1 MAAMAENVL
10 SQRLGTVAILVANR
24 DQVSTVNTLISLHE
38 RLILGR
44 IGLPYR
50 EKQVSIIVLLVEGTT
65 DELGAFSGK
74 LGAVPGIKI
83 RSAVFNE

>member
-1 MAAMAENVL
+1 MAQTSP
-10 SQRLGTVAILVANR
+10 SQRLGTVAILVGNR
-24 DQVSTVNTLISLHE
+24 EQVSTVNTLISQHE
-38 RLILGR
+38 QLILGR

-50 EKQVSIIVLLVEGTT
+50 EKHVSIIVLLVEGTT

-74 LGAVPGIKI
+74 LGAVSGIKI

>member
-1 MAAMAENVL
+1 MKTAAIP
-10 SQRLGTVAILVANR
+10 QRLGTVAILLASR
-24 DQVSTVNTLISLHE
+24 EQVSTVNALISQYE

-44 IGLPYR
+44 IGLPCR
-50 EKQVSIIVLLVEGTT
+50 EKHINIIVLLVEGTT

>member
-1 MAAMAENVL
+1 MTATL
-10 SQRLGTVAILVANR
+10 PSQRLGTLAILVTKR
-24 DQVSTVNTLISLHE
+24 EQVSTVNSLISQHE

-50 EKQVSIIVLLVEGTT
+50 EKRVNIIVLLVEGTT

-74 LGAVPGIKI
+74 LGAVSGIKI
-83 RSAVFNE
+83 RSAVFNQ

>member
-1 MAAMAENVL
+1 MTEPL
-10 SQRLGTVAILVANR
+10 PSQRLGTVAILVANR
-24 DQVSTVNTLISLHE
+24 EQVSTVNSLISQHE

-74 LGAVPGIKI
+74 LGVVSGIKI

>member
-1 MAAMAENVL
+1 MTDTTS
-10 SQRLGTVAILVANR
+10 SQRLGTLAILVANR
-24 DQVSTVNTLISLHE
+24 EQVGAVNSLISQHE

-50 EKQVSIIVLLVEGTT
+50 EKMISIIVLLVEGTT
-65 DELGAFSGK
+65 DELGAFSGR
-74 LGAVPGIKI
+74 LGTVPEVKI

>member
-1 MAAMAENVL
+1 MTDTIPK
-10 SQRLGTVAILVANR
+10 RLGTLAVLVANR
-24 DQVSTVNTLISLHE
+24 EYASAVNSLISQHE

-50 EKQVSIIVLLVEGTT
+50 EKHLGIIVLLVEGTT

-74 LGAVPGIKI
+74 LGKVPEVKI

>member
-1 MAAMAENVL
+1 MTDIAT
-10 SQRLGTVAILVANR
+10 SPRLGTLAILVADR
-24 DQVSTVNTLISLHE
+24 EQAGAVNALISQHE

-50 EKQVSIIVLLVEGTT
+50 EKRVSIIVLLVQGTT

-74 LGAVPGIKI
+74 LGTLPEVKI

>member
-1 MAAMAENVL
+1 MHNNNSAL
-10 SQRLGTVAILVANR
+10 RLGTVAILVANR
-24 DQVSTVNTLISLHE
+24 KQAGVVNALISQHE

-50 EKQVSIIVLLVEGTT
+50 EKHISIIVLLVEGTT

-74 LGAVPGIKI
+74 LGNVSEVKI

>member
-1 MAAMAENVL
+1 MVQSFL
-10 SQRLGTVAILVANR
+10 LRLGTLAVLVGDR
-24 DQVSTVNTLISLHE
+24 GQVSKVNALISKHE

-50 EKQVSIIVLLVEGTT
+50 EKNVGIIVLLVEGSM

-83 RSAVFNE
+83 RSSVFNE